1 MVRIKFKQI
10 SEEEP
15 LGVLICHDKST
26 GERIKIMLPTL
37 AEDGVLLYH
46 DGRIEIGGP
55 RPSRGYFT
63 DNPPMTDEVVVNVDG
78 WLNMF
83 YEVVVEVRKEFTYLA
98 LIPK

>member
-1 MVRIKFKQI
+1 MVRIKFKQF

-15 LGVLICHDKST
+15 LGMLICHDKRT

-37 AEDGVLLYH
+37 ADDGVLLYH
-46 DGRIEIGGP
+46 DGRIEI
-55 RPSRGYFT
+55 GYFT

-78 WLNMF
+78 WLSMF
-83 YEVVVEVRKEFTYLA
+83 YEVVVEVREEFTYLA